1 MMNNY
6 EKLLEKAD
14 EMGLSVKE
22 VQMTKYDGLIR
33 GRKIGIRKSIKTY
46 AQKADTLAE
55 EIAHYRY
62 TVGNILDQ
70 SISENRKQENIARFH
85 AYNERIGLIG
95 IIKAYEAHCRNRYE
109 MAEFLD
115 VSEPFLAEAL
125 ECYKNKYGLYK
136 AIDNYVVYFEPYLAI
151 AKIYDK

>member
-1 MMNNY
+1 MTDY
-6 EKLLEKAD
+6 ETLLDKANGK
-14 EMGLSVKE
+14 GLSVTEKP
-22 VQMTKYDGLIR
+22 MDLYDGLI
-33 GRKIGIRKSIKTY
+33 IGKDIYVRSTIKTS

-55 EIAHYRY
+55 EIAHHDY
-62 TVGNILDQ
+62 TIGDIMDQ
-70 SISENRKQENIARFH
+70 SISENRKQEHIARFH

-136 AIDNYVVYFEPYLAI
+136 AIDNYIVYFEPYLAI

>member
-1 MMNNY
+1 MKNNY
-6 EKLLEKAD
+6 ENLLDRAN

-95 IIKAYEAHCRNRYE
+95 IINAYEAHCRNRYE

-125 ECYKNKYGLYK
+125 ECYRKKYGVYK
-136 AIDNYVVYFEPYLAI
+136 AVDNYLIMFEPNLAVI
-151 AKIYDK
+151 KLFD

>member
-1 MMNNY
+1 MIAYETLLDEAHEKGLCVTEKPMNH
-6 EKLLEKAD
+6 
-14 EMGLSVKE
+14 
-22 VQMTKYDGLIR
+22 YDGLI
-33 GRKIGIRKSIKTY
+33 IGKDIYVRSTIKTY

-109 MAEFLD
+109 MSEFLD

-125 ECYKNKYGLYK
+125 ECYRKKYGVYK
-136 AIDNYVVYFEPYLAI
+136 AVDNYLIMFEPNLAVI
-151 AKIYDK
+151 KLFD

>member
-6 EKLLEKAD
+6 EKLLEKAN

-95 IIKAYEAHCRNRYE
+95 IINAYEAHFRNRFE

-125 ECYKNKYGLYK
+125 ECYRKKYGVYK
-136 AIDNYVVYFEPYLAI
+136 AVDNYLIMFEPNLAVI
-151 AKIYDK
+151 KLFD

>member
-1 MMNNY
+1 MKKY
-6 EKLLEKAD
+6 EDLLD
-14 EMGLSVKE
+14 EASDMGLSVKE

-95 IIKAYEAHCRNRYE
+95 IINAYEAHCRNRFE

-125 ECYKNKYGLYK
+125 ECYRKKYGVYK
-136 AIDNYVVYFEPYLAI
+136 AVDNYLIMFEPNLAVI
-151 AKIYDK
+151 KLFD